1 MVENSI
7 AQKELFPASMD
18 SLYFRALSRRRGE
31 GGGLGAGAGAER
43 VHDVKLYSLLTLIS
57 AQTFDT
63 SSSRLGLL
71 VHSF

>member
-1 MVENSI
+1 M
-7 AQKELFPASMD
+7 FPASLD
-18 SLYFRALSRRRGE
+18 SLYFRALSRWRGE

-43 VHDVKLYSLLTLIS
+43 VHNVKLYSLLTLIS

>member
-1 MVENSI
+1 
-7 AQKELFPASMD
+7 MD

-31 GGGLGAGAGAER
+31 GGGLGAGAGAGAER
-43 VHDVKLYSLLTLIS
+43 VHNVKLYSLLTLIS

-71 VHSF
+71 VRSF